1 MKFLYQETSF
11 KTKMRIPLFA
21 RIFSL
26 VTLLVLSQFKAQANP
41 YYIVDCAPWG
51 NPQDVTCMN
60 NVFGPGGWTQ
70 ASFSTNPATI
80 FVPTTPFVM
89 IEGSDWCNSNFPT
102 FMSTNQTLIE
112 NWVAAGGRLFINAAP
127 NYGGNQNWG
136 FSNTQLIQPVYAPS
150 VSTTVPTD
158 QIFIGPFTPTATS
171 FTGNYFAHGWIQGTG
186 LTTTLYDN
194 AYAPNVHPVLAYKLW
209 GAGVVFFGACTEPN
223 WWNPNPQGINVW
235 QNIFM
240 WVWNFPLQSLSTT
253 IPSLNY
259 CSGTAVTINYTSTG
273 LTLNAGN
280 IFTAQLSD
288 AAGSFATPTAIGSV
302 TSTNPTGTIPCT
314 IPLSQVTGTGYR
326 IRTVASNVAFTGS
339 DNGSNVTIN
348 TTVTPG
354 VSISVSPG
362 PAICLNQ
369 LATFTA
375 SVTNGGPS
383 PTYQWYLNGNPVG
396 TNSPT
401 YTSSTLATG
410 DLIYC
415 QITSSAVCASPPNA
429 TSNVINM
436 DVTPPVPPTISIFTS
451 NTDSGCVNMTQTFNS
466 VITLGGPSPTY
477 QWYVNGNP
485 VGTNSASYSSSTLVT
500 GDVVTCDLTSN
511 NPCVSTPNASSNALT
526 MTILPVTAPGITIE
540 ATPGTEVCPNA
551 DVLFTATTTDGGPG
565 SSLQWVWNTTLVG
578 TNSATYQNN
587 NLLGG
592 DSVKCIFINPYL
604 CSFPHVVTSNALYIT
619 TMPESPYLS
628 GTPGNTITRN
638 YGLVYAK
645 NFIHDAECKLMVMME
660 PQGSDPVNG
669 RVDVKVTLDNT
680 VQSYNGQ
687 PYLQRH
693 FDIEPVNNAT
703 TATSIITMYAYQDEF
718 DAYNAVAVPM
728 GLPPMPVDWVYDGNI
743 RITQFHGVGTQPG
756 NYPGGVEYINP
767 AVYWDTAKH
776 WWQLSFAANGF
787 SGFYIH
793 TGSFPLQLSTVKGS
807 DFSIAAWPNPVT
819 DKVTIQVTGYRGN
832 NSAIS
837 LVDLTGKFI
846 MRVPMVNDKAIADLS
861 GLASGM
867 YFIKYTDDKR
877 SETVNLVKQ

>member
-1 MKFLYQETSF
+1 MKFLYQETSI
-11 KTKMRIPLFA
+11 KTKNVPLLA

-26 VTLLVLSQFKAQANP
+26 VTLLVLSQFKAEASP
-41 YYIVDCAPWG
+41 YYLVTSAPWG

-60 NVFGPGGWTQ
+60 NVFGVGGWTQ
-70 ASFSTNPATI
+70 GNFTTPAATV
-80 FVPTTPFVM
+80 FAPTTPFVM
-89 IEGSDWCNSNFPT
+89 MEGSDGNSGLPGYIT
-102 FMSTNQTLIE
+102 ANQTAIE

-127 NYGGNQNWG
+127 NYGTNQNWG
-136 FSNTQLIQPVYAPS
+136 FSNTQLMYPSYAPS

-158 QIFIGPFTPTATS
+158 QIFIGPYTPTATA
-171 FTGNYFAHGWIQGTG
+171 FTGNYFAHGYISGTG
-186 LTTTLYDN
+186 LTHTLYDN
-194 AYAPNVHPVLAYKLW
+194 AYSPNVRPVLSYKLW
-209 GAGVVFFGACTEPN
+209 GAGIVFFGACTEPN

-253 IPSLNY
+253 IPSVNY
-259 CSGTAVTINYTSTG
+259 CSGATPTINYTSTG
-273 LTLNAGN
+273 LTLNPGN
-280 IFTAQLSD
+280 VFTAELSD

-326 IRTVASNVAFTGS
+326 IRTTSSNVAFIGS
-339 DNGSNVTIN
+339 DNGANITIN

-354 VSISVSPG
+354 ISITASPG

-369 LATFTA
+369 LTTFTA
-375 SVTNGGPS
+375 TTTNGGPS

-401 YTSSTLATG
+401 YTNSTLATG

-415 QITSSAVCASPPNA
+415 KLTSNATCAAPPTA

-436 DVTPPVPPTISIFTS
+436 DVTPPVPPTITIFTS

-466 VITLGGPSPTY
+466 VITLGGPSPIY

-485 VGTNSASYSSSTLVT
+485 VGTNSASYSTSTLVT

-511 NPCVSTPNASSNALT
+511 NPCVSTPNATSNALT
-526 MTILPVTAPGITIE
+526 MTILPVTAPDITIE
-540 ATPGTEVCPNA
+540 ATPGTDVCPGG
-551 DVLFTATTTDGGPG
+551 DVVFTATTSNGGPG
-565 SSLQWVWNTTLVG
+565 SSLQWVLDGGLVG

-587 NLLGG
+587 SLVGG

-604 CSFPHVVTSNALYIT
+604 CSFPHVVNSNTLHIT

-645 NFIHDAECKLMVMME
+645 NFIHDAECKLMLMME

-669 RVDVKVTLDNT
+669 RVEAKVTIDNT

-776 WWQLSFAANGF
+776 WWQLSFQANGF

-846 MRVPMVNDKAIADLS
+846 MRVPMENDKAIADLS